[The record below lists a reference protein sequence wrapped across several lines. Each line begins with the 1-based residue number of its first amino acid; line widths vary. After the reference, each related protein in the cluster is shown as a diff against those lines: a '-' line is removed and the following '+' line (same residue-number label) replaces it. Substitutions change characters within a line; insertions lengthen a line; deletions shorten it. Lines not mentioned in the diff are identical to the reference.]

1 MDEGRRALHL
11 RDVTSTWTLL
21 TGATSGIGLELARQ
35 LLAEPGR
42 RLIVGARR
50 PTAMAL
56 RALAGPERLTILP
69 LDLASLASTNAFA
82 DAAIAKLGGTK
93 LDAFAANAGVQIPGP
108 LRLTADGYEET
119 FQTNLLSH
127 GVLIDRLLAHLAPRA
142 PVVITA
148 SGSHDPAE
156 PGARLI
162 GFRGGLFV
170 GADRVARGELDP
182 AASPRQQ
189 GFDWYATSKLC
200 AILLV
205 YALARRGTPDGPRF
219 IAFDPGLVA
228 GTGLARERSVFERWG
243 WTTLLPV
250 LARAIPGTSSA
261 PRSAAAYAALLTG
274 RAFAQDTGVHVG
286 FMLDAKPSSA
296 DSQRRDWQDE
306 LMVFVDRV
314 AHARAPHAGMS

>member
-1 MDEGRRALHL
+1 MDEGQRARHLH
-11 RDVTSTWTLL
+11 RVTSSCILL
-21 TGATSGIGLELARQ
+21 TGATSGIGLELSRQ
-35 LLAEPGR
+35 LLADPGR

-50 PTAMAL
+50 PAAATAL
-56 RALAGPERLTILP
+56 RALAGPERLKLLP
-69 LDLASLASTNAFA
+69 LDLASLASTKAFA
-82 DAAIAKLGGTK
+82 DAVAAELDGAS
-93 LDAFAANAGVQIPGP
+93 LDALAANAGVQLPGP

-119 FQTNLLSH
+119 FQANLLSH
-127 GVLIDRLLAHLAPRA
+127 GVLIDRLMGHLAPRA

-170 GADRVARGELDP
+170 GAERVAKGELDP
-182 AASPRQQ
+182 AASLRQQ

-205 YALARRGTPDGPRF
+205 YALARRSPADGPRF

-228 GTGLARERSVFERWG
+228 GTGLARERSALEHWG

-250 LARAIPGTSSA
+250 LARVIPGASNA
-261 PRSAAAYAALLTG
+261 PRSASAYAALLTG
-274 RAFAQDTGVHVG
+274 RAFAQDTGIHVG

-296 DSQRRDWQDE
+296 DSRRVDWQDE
-306 LMVFVDRV
+306 LMAFVDRV
-314 AHARAPHAGMS
+314 AHAGMS

>member
-1 MDEGRRALHL
+1 MDEGQRAPHLHG
-11 RDVTSTWTLL
+11 VTSSCTLL

-50 PTAMAL
+50 PAAAGAL
-56 RALAGPERLTILP
+56 RALARPGQLTILP
-69 LDLASLASTNAFA
+69 LDLASLASTKAFA
-82 DAAIAKLGGTK
+82 GAVVAELAGAK
-93 LDAFAANAGVQIPGP
+93 LDALAANAGVQLPGP

-119 FQTNLLSH
+119 FQANLLSH
-127 GVLIDRLLAHLAPRA
+127 GVLIDRLMAHLAPRA

-156 PGARLI
+156 PGARMI

-170 GADRVARGELDP
+170 GAERVAKGDLDR
-182 AASPRQQ
+182 AVSLRQQ

-200 AILLV
+200 AILLT
-205 YALARRGTPDGPRF
+205 YALARRAAPDGPRF
-219 IAFDPGLVA
+219 LAFDPGLVA
-228 GTGLARERSVFERWG
+228 GTGLARERSAFEHWG

-250 LARAIPGTSSA
+250 LARAIPGASNA
-261 PRSAAAYAALLTG
+261 PRSASAYAALLTG

-286 FMLDAKPSSA
+286 FMLDAKPSSV
-296 DSQRRDWQDE
+296 DSRRLEWQDE
-306 LMVFVDRV
+306 LMGFVDRV
-314 AHARAPHAGMS
+314 AHEVMS

>member
-11 RDVTSTWTLL
+11 HGVTSSRILL

-35 LLAEPGR
+35 LLAEPAR

-50 PTAMAL
+50 PAAATRL
-56 RALAGPERLTILP
+56 RALAGTERLTILP
-69 LDLASLASTNAFA
+69 LDLASLASTRAFA
-82 DAAIAKLGGTK
+82 DAVVAELAGAR
-93 LDAFAANAGVQIPGP
+93 LDALAANAGVQLPGP

-119 FQTNLLSH
+119 FQANLLSH
-127 GVLIDRLLAHLAPRA
+127 GMLIDRLMAHLASHA

-148 SGSHDPAE
+148 SGSHDPDE

-170 GADRVARGELDP
+170 GAERVARGDLDP
-182 AASPRQQ
+182 TASLRQQ

-200 AILLV
+200 TILLV
-205 YALARRGTPDGPRF
+205 YALARRAAPEGPRF

-228 GTGLARERSVFERWG
+228 GTGLARERSIFERWG
-243 WTTLLPV
+243 WTTLLPI
-250 LARAIPGTSSA
+250 LARAIPGTSNA

-274 RAFAQDTGVHVG
+274 RAFARDTGLHVG
-286 FMLDAKPSSA
+286 FMLDAKSSSA

-306 LMVFVDRV
+306 LMAFVDRV
-314 AHARAPHAGMS
+314 AHAGMS